1 MSKKR
6 IEQQLSYALNLFFQQ
21 KMSAYLTGGLLTVVN
36 LSVSP
41 DLSHANVALSWLEN
55 EKALSS
61 LEILRILHNNRPV
74 IKKYLATK
82 LGKTKLRK
90 IPNLH
95 FYMDNTVKEALSLE
109 RLIDAATTTLV
120 DNLR

>member
-6 IEQQLSYALNLFFQQ
+6 IEKQLSQTINLFFQQ
-21 KMSAYLTGGLLTVVN
+21 KMGAYLTGGLLTVVD

-41 DLSHANVALSWLEN
+41 DLSHASIALSWLESK
-55 EKALSS
+55 KALSA
-61 LEILRILHNNRPV
+61 LEILKILHDNHPV

-95 FYMDNTVKEALSLE
+95 FYLDNIVKEALSLE
-109 RLIDAATTTLV
+109 RLIDATTTTLV
-120 DNLR
+120 DDSK